1 MNERENKEKLMEKM
15 IEKISES
22 AQPLRVPKELEPE
35 QIRQKLKGN
44 RSGTWNRY
52 RTAAAAACL
61 CICFGAA
68 GLVYQNSVRQTINK
82 ELKQELK
89 QETKQASNQETN
101 QETGK
106 KTKQDNED
114 AAHTVPKEPVKKLG
128 KMYTLASGYGA
139 MYDTLKKAEAW
150 RTECNKKE
158 AMLESTVDMADS
170 DASSMRESAED
181 MADSDA
187 SSTKESKIS
196 GDFSSTNLQV
206 EGVDESD
213 FVKTD
218 GSFVYV
224 AQSDRIQVLDVRS
237 AAPSVA
243 GTIQPDMDED
253 TDRICE
259 MYAAD
264 QLLTVIIQTEKT
276 TLAQAEETQTS
287 KKAAYEDDMQYIDT
301 DPVTKVVTYD
311 ITDPENPKQKDTA
324 VQDGWYR
331 TSRKTGGRL
340 YLFTEQSLGIADDI
354 SRKEA
359 VSDDNIR
366 QWIPGVNESVVQP
379 DCIYMQKRGNQGLL
393 MASLDLEDHSRVL
406 DVKLLVNEYV
416 DLYVSSTSVYLY
428 DAVYVND
435 AVRTRIARFAL
446 ETDGTIQAKA
456 AKTVKGGIED
466 TFAIHE
472 RQGYLQVLT
481 SVTSTEPWENR
492 IYVLDE
498 NMQTVGKLTGLA
510 RGERIYAAR
519 FTGDIGYFVT
529 YRNTDPLFTVDFSD
543 PKEPKIIGELK
554 VDGFSEYL
562 HFWTDNK
569 LLGIGYETN
578 PDNGEMIGVKLSM
591 FDISDPVKVKEE
603 AKLVLNGVYD
613 CAAINDYK
621 AVLVSSK
628 KNVIAFTTETYGDN
642 YREHYRVFSYKNG
655 KFVSRIE
662 RTLAGGEYTYAG
674 TDWRS
679 VYIDDRLYLVSEKKM
694 LVFSMGRQWE
704 EIGKLVYGWTQK
716 GKERSQMIAYD

>member
-1 MNERENKEKLMEKM
+1 MNEREI

-22 AQPLRVPKELEPE
+22 AQQLRVPKELEPD
-35 QIRQKLKGN
+35 QIRQQLGGR
-44 RSGTWNRY
+44 RSRIWNRCK
-52 RTAAAAACL
+52 TAAAAACL

-68 GLVYQNSVRQTINK
+68 GLGYQHSAKQTVNK
-82 ELKQELK
+82 E
-89 QETKQASNQETN
+89 SNQETGRKTEQN
-101 QETGK
+101 KEYTASEHRGQAQTDTHGAAIQET
-106 KTKQDNED
+106 THAEL
-114 AAHTVPKEPVKKLG
+114 KEPVKKLG

-150 RTECNKKE
+150 QTNDKE
-158 AMLESTVDMADS
+158 EAKLESTGNAMEDS
-170 DASSMRESAED
+170 AAFSMREPE
-181 MADSDA
+181 
-187 SSTKESKIS
+187 IRR
-196 GDFSSTNLQV
+196 DFSATNLQV

-218 GSFVYV
+218 GSFMYV
-224 AQSDRIQVLDVRS
+224 VQSDRIQVLDVRS
-237 AAPSVA
+237 AVPSVA

-259 MYAAD
+259 MYVAD

-276 TLAQAEETQTS
+276 ALAQTEEVQDS
-287 KKAAYEDDMQYIDT
+287 QKRAYADDIQYIDT
-301 DPVTKVVTYD
+301 DPVAKVVTYD
-311 ITDPENPKQKDTA
+311 ITDPKNPTQKDTA

-331 TSRKTGGRL
+331 TSRKMGGRL
-340 YLFTEQSLGIADDI
+340 YLFTEQSLGIADDM

-359 VSDDNIR
+359 VSDDRIK
-366 QWIPGVNESVVQP
+366 QWIPSVNENVIQP
-379 DCIYMQKRGNQGLL
+379 DCIYMQKRGSQGLL

-428 DAVYVND
+428 DMVYVNE

-456 AKTVKGGIED
+456 AKTVKGSIED

-472 RQGYLQVLT
+472 REGYLQVLT
-481 SVTSTEPWENR
+481 SVTSVEPWENR

-519 FTGDIGYFVT
+519 FTGNIGYFVT

-543 PKEPKIIGELK
+543 SKEPKMVGELK
-554 VDGFSEYL
+554 VTGFSEYL
-562 HFWTDNK
+562 HFWTDDK

-578 PDNGEMIGVKLSM
+578 PDTGEVIGVKLSM

-613 CAAINDYK
+613 CAAISDYK
-621 AVLVSSK
+621 AVLVSSE
-628 KNVIAFTTETYGDN
+628 KNVIAFTTEMYGDD

-655 KFVSRIE
+655 SFVSRIE
-662 RTLAGGEYTYAG
+662 RTLAAGEHTYG
-674 TDWRS
+674 SSWRS

-694 LVFSMGRQWE
+694 IAFSIGGQWQE
-704 EIGKLVYGWTQK
+704 MGKLVYG
-716 GKERSQMIAYD
+716 